1 VHDPEEVPPLATLLR
16 TRALWVLMR
25 YVPYPRLEALHRS
38 GRLGLVERV
47 LLGGDL
53 VVLGGL
59 SPRLR
64 LAGAHFTPWG
74 AQALTVLVGCH
85 EPMVQEA
92 LRRTLA
98 PGMTFLD
105 VGANIGA
112 TSLLAATLVG
122 PGGRVVAIDAQPEC
136 VAALEANAA
145 RNGFAHMT
153 ALHAAVGRET
163 GEAEIVVVADALW
176 TRLASVGEHPR
187 EVRRDVVPATTLD
200 ALVARGEVPAPD
212 VVKIDVEGAELDVF
226 AGMQRLLTSTR
237 PVVICE
243 MHGRNAAFCAAMEA
257 VGYRVVDLDAPGS
270 VATGGP
276 NTHAF
281 CEPR

>member
-1 VHDPEEVPPLATLLR
+1 MHDPEQVPPFSVRLR
-16 TRALWVLMR
+16 TRALWGLMR
-25 YVPYPRLEALHRS
+25 TVSYPRLEELHRS
-38 GRLGLVERV
+38 GRLALFERV
-47 LLGGDL
+47 VLGGDL
-53 VVLGGL
+53 IVLGGL

-64 LAGAHFTPWG
+64 LSGAHFTPWG
-74 AQALTVLVGCH
+74 AQAFTVLMGCH

-98 PGMTFLD
+98 PGMTFVD

-112 TSLLAATLVG
+112 TSLLAATFVG
-122 PGGRVVAIDAQPEC
+122 PTGRVVAVDAQAEC

-145 RNGFAHMT
+145 RNGFAQMT

-163 GEAEIVVVADALW
+163 GTADVVVVADALW
-176 TRLASVGEHPR
+176 TRLLSVGGHPL
-187 EVRRDVVPATTLD
+187 EVRRDVVRATTLD
-200 ALVARGEVPAPD
+200 ALVASGEIPVPD
-212 VVKIDVEGAELDVF
+212 VVKVDVEGAELDVL
-226 AGMQRLLTSTR
+226 AGMERVLADAR
-237 PVVICE
+237 PVLICE
-243 MHGRNAAFCAAMEA
+243 MHGKNAAFCAAMDA
-257 VGYRVVDLDAPGS
+257 AGYRVVDLDGPGS